1 MKLIVAGSTGF
12 VATELIRQALS
23 HPAVTS
29 IIALGRR
36 EAPTPANAGPN
47 AAKFQSVICDNFEN
61 YSESV
66 RQKLAGA
73 DACVWTIAVTPS
85 QLKTM
90 TWEQICTICR
100 DYAIR
105 GIETM
110 SELDRDRKTSKPF
123 RFIYISGANSV
134 RDPAKRPWVLGDYC
148 VLRGEAES
156 RILAY
161 AQQSNGKVDARIA
174 KPGLIEAEGKTGVLV
189 NVAKTI
195 GRTLIGLP
203 KVHVREISATLLD
216 QAVNG
221 FQKDTLLN
229 EDLVKIGQ
237 RVLQTQQ

>member
-36 EAPTPANAGPN
+36 ETPVPATAGSN
-47 AAKFQSVICDNFEN
+47 AAKLKSVICDDFEN

-66 RQKLAGA
+66 KQKLQGA

-85 QLKTM
+85 QLRTM
-90 TWEQICTICR
+90 TWEQACTICR
-100 DYAIR
+100 DYAIK
-105 GIETM
+105 GIETI
-110 SELDRDRKTSKPF
+110 SELNRDRESSKPF
-123 RFIYISGANSV
+123 RFIYISGSNSE
-134 RDPAKRPWVLGDYC
+134 RDPVKKPWVLGDYC
-148 VLRGEAES
+148 LMRGETES

-161 AQQSNGKVDARIA
+161 AQQSGGKLEACVA
-174 KPGLIEAEGKTGVLV
+174 KPGLIEAEGETSLLV
-189 NVAKTI
+189 NMAKTI
-195 GRTLIGLP
+195 GRALIGLP

-229 EDLVKIGQ
+229 EDLVRIGQ
-237 RVLQTQQ
+237 GVLQAKL